1 MPYIKQIVAIRRKPG
16 LTRQEF
22 FDYHFQV
29 HGKLSQGPSPDV
41 TPSKYFQTHIQDA
54 VYNHQEGRGVN
65 ANPWWGF
72 SDDIVELYFQSED
85 HMKTCFSSQYAREH
99 VGPDG
104 VNFSD
109 FVSALPV
116 TVQERVIPLHESE
129 NAPSEDIDT
138 LSVSPVAMYYLTV
151 IGDNTDDLITGF
163 ANSLQKFAGS
173 QVRALVANIP
183 VELGLNPD
191 AYFGSNPD
199 RPKFNLILSIQLH
212 SKEGFA
218 EVRKAQ
224 KEFEAAYGAKI
235 NLPNSWIAFGQRGL
249 VLDQD
254 KNVQFDLSRQPK
266 FPARIAV
273 NMLSNFPSSH
283 KIQLEAMERSAQPHV
298 IVVGGGIVG
307 ASIAWHLAHHTSV
320 TIVAEDIGGPASK
333 ASFAWLNASS
343 VSQKFYYNFRR
354 RSLQRWR
361 QIHAELPDLP
371 ISWSG
376 SINWHKT
383 TEVMAQTESNLTA
396 WGYNVVNIKKPEVS
410 ECEPF
415 FDQSTLPDWAL
426 YYPREGSMEAH
437 VVAQMLVE
445 SAETRNNVK
454 VIRATAKGLFKDNDK
469 VAGVEL
475 ASGEKVLGDH
485 IVVAAGL
492 GTVPLLATG
501 GISVPITSVPALIVN
516 SKPIEERLVSRV
528 VNSKYLYIRQ
538 TSDGIIKAGCEN
550 PGDDPGD
557 DPEATAHQVFSKVQS
572 TLVGG
577 ENLKFDHYTI
587 GYKPTPRDSLP
598 IIGPTGL
605 EGVSVAVMHSGVTNA
620 AIVGELL
627 SKQIITGEMDPEL
640 DNFRLDRFNN

>member
-1 MPYIKQIVAIRRKPG
+1 MPHIKQIVAIRRKPG

-29 HGKLSQGPSPDV
+29 HGRLSQGPSPEV

-54 VYNHQEGRGVN
+54 VYNHQEGQGVN
-65 ANPWWGF
+65 ANPWWAF

-85 HMKTCFSSQYAREH
+85 HMKTSFGSQYVREH

-109 FVSALPV
+109 FASALPV
-116 TVQERVIPLHESE
+116 TVQERHIPLNEFIHAS
-129 NAPSEDIDT
+129 SEDVDS

-151 IGDNTDDLITGF
+151 TGDDTEDIISGF
-163 ANSLQKFAGS
+163 VNSLQKFAGS
-173 QVRALVANIP
+173 QVRTLVANTP
-183 VELGLNPD
+183 VELSLNPD
-191 AYFGSNPD
+191 AYFGSNPN
-199 RPKFNLILSIQLH
+199 RPKFNLIFAIHLRGQESV
-212 SKEGFA
+212 A

-224 KEFEAAYGAKI
+224 KEFETAYGAKI

-249 VLDQD
+249 VLNQD
-254 KNVQFDLSRQPK
+254 KNIQPSISSLSACSHYAS
-266 FPARIAV
+266 PARI
-273 NMLSNFPSSH
+273 NMIILSSFASSH
-283 KIQLEAMERSAQPHV
+283 KRSLEAMEIAAQPHV

-307 ASIAWHLAHHTSV
+307 ATIVWHLAHHTSV

-343 VSQKFYYNFRR
+343 VSQRFYYDFRR

-361 QIHAELPDLP
+361 QIHTELPELP
-371 ISWSG
+371 IAWSG

-383 TEVMAQTESNLTA
+383 AEVMAKTESNLTA
-396 WGYNVVNIKKPEVS
+396 WGYHIANIKEPEVS
-410 ECEPF
+410 EQEPF
-415 FDQSTLPDWAL
+415 FDLSNLPDWAI
-426 YYPREGSMEAH
+426 YYPREGAMEAH
-437 VVAQMLVE
+437 IVAQMLVA
-445 SAETRNNVK
+445 SAEARGNLK
-454 VIRATAKGLFKDNDK
+454 VIRATAKGFFKENGK
-469 VAGVEL
+469 VTGVQL
-475 ASGEKVLGDH
+475 ASGEKVMGDH

-492 GTVPLLATG
+492 GSVPLLATE
-501 GISVPITSVPALIVN
+501 GITVPIT
-516 SKPIEERLVSRV
+516 
-528 VNSKYLYIRQ
+528 Q

-557 DPEATAHQVFSKVQS
+557 DPEATAHQVFSTVQS
-572 TLVGG
+572 TLIGG
-577 ENLKFDHYTI
+577 EKLEFDYYTV
-587 GYKPTPRDSLP
+587 GYKPTPKDGLP

-640 DNFRLDRFNN
+640 DNFCLDRFKR

>member
-1 MPYIKQIVAIRRKPG
+1 MPHIKQIVAIRRKPG

-29 HGKLSQGPSPDV
+29 HGRLSQGPSPEV

-54 VYNHQEGRGVN
+54 VYNHQEGQGVN
-65 ANPWWGF
+65 ANPWWAF

-85 HMKTCFSSQYAREH
+85 HMKTSFGSQYVREH

-109 FVSALPV
+109 FASALPV
-116 TVQERVIPLHESE
+116 TVQERHIPLNEFIHAS
-129 NAPSEDIDT
+129 SEDVDS

-151 IGDNTDDLITGF
+151 TGDDTEDIISGF
-163 ANSLQKFAGS
+163 VNSLQKFAGS
-173 QVRALVANIP
+173 QVRTLVANTP
-183 VELGLNPD
+183 VELSLNPD
-191 AYFGSNPD
+191 AYFGSNPN
-199 RPKFNLILSIQLH
+199 RPKFNLIFAIHLRGQESV
-212 SKEGFA
+212 A

-224 KEFEAAYGAKI
+224 KEFETAYGAKI

-249 VLDQD
+249 VLNQD
-254 KNVQFDLSRQPK
+254 KN
-266 FPARIAV
+266 
-273 NMLSNFPSSH
+273 
-283 KIQLEAMERSAQPHV
+283 IQLNLTS
-298 IVVGGGIVG
+298 
-307 ASIAWHLAHHTSV
+307 SLLAVELLVPQSSGTWLISTSV

-343 VSQKFYYNFRR
+343 VSQRFYYDFRR

-361 QIHAELPDLP
+361 QIHTELPELP
-371 ISWSG
+371 IAWSG

-383 TEVMAQTESNLTA
+383 AEVMAKTESNLTA
-396 WGYNVVNIKKPEVS
+396 WGYHIANIKEPEVS
-410 ECEPF
+410 EQEPF
-415 FDQSTLPDWAL
+415 FDLSNLPDWAI
-426 YYPREGSMEAH
+426 YYPREGAMEAH
-437 VVAQMLVE
+437 IVAQMLVA
-445 SAETRNNVK
+445 SAEARGNLK
-454 VIRATAKGLFKDNDK
+454 VIRATAKGFFKENGK
-469 VAGVEL
+469 VTGVQL
-475 ASGEKVLGDH
+475 ASGEKVMGDH

-492 GTVPLLATG
+492 GSVPLLATE
-501 GISVPITSVPALIVN
+501 GITVPIT
-516 SKPIEERLVSRV
+516 
-528 VNSKYLYIRQ
+528 Q

-557 DPEATAHQVFSKVQS
+557 DPEATAHQVFSTVQS
-572 TLVGG
+572 TLIGG
-577 ENLKFDHYTI
+577 EKLEFDYYTV
-587 GYKPTPRDSLP
+587 GYKPTPKDGLP

-640 DNFRLDRFNN
+640 DNFCLDRFKR